1 MKLKHII
8 CAVCLLAA
16 GICCAST
23 GSGEHTAE
31 GRKRVRESA
40 AVQLLTGNRRDAGGR
55 VSVKCSVARCDT
67 AIVLRVRILKGDF
80 AVQVARPG
88 LRLVLD
94 NGEAVTLLPQRKPAC
109 CGDWAAGR
117 WNNLSFRLSRSEAE
131 TLKKHNVVSILVF
144 TGKSE
149 NIEREIAPG
158 KQDVICKLIRS
169 VEQV

>member
-1 MKLKHII
+1 MKLKHIM

-23 GSGEHTAE
+23 GSGDTSTE
-31 GRKRVRESA
+31 GRKRVKESA
-40 AVQLLTGNRRDAGGR
+40 AVQLFAGNKRDAGGR
-55 VSVKCSVARCDT
+55 VSVKCSIARCDT
-67 AIVLRVRILKGDF
+67 AIVLRVQILKGDF

-94 NGEAVTLLPQRKPAC
+94 NGESVTLSPQRKPAC

-117 WNNLSFRLSRSEAE
+117 WNNLSFRLSCSEAE
-131 TLKKHNVVSILVF
+131 TLKKHSVVSILVF

-149 NIEREIAPG
+149 HIEREIASG
-158 KQDVICKLIRS
+158 KQDVIGKLIQS
-169 VEQV
+169 VE